1 MSTEDYF
8 YVVEKLGEAQEKLIG
23 ILELINRYKE
33 SDVMEQLSIQL
44 ELKQKIK
51 EFKEQNRVQIKLIIL
66 QNMEG
71 YYTYHFLLP
80 ALSITNSYVS
90 EIGVRNI
97 NINGQPNVKRLLSKV
112 KFVLDDYYN
121 QLINRH

>member
-8 YVVEKLGEAQEKLIG
+8 YVVEKLGDAQEKLNS

>member
-8 YVVEKLGEAQEKLIG
+8 YVVEKLGEAQEKLND
-23 ILELINRYKE
+23 ILELINMYKE
-33 SDVMEQLSIQL
+33 SDVMEQLSIQIK
-44 ELKQKIK
+44 LKQKIK

>member
-8 YVVEKLGEAQEKLIG
+8 YVVEKFVDSQEKLND
-23 ILELINRYKE
+23 ILELLMKYKASE
-33 SDVMEQLSIQL
+33 VMEQLSIQL
-44 ELKQKIK
+44 ELKKKIK
-51 EFKEQNRVQIKLIIL
+51 EFKEQNKIEIKLIIL

-80 ALSITNSYVS
+80 ALSITNSYIS

-97 NINGQPNVKRLLSKV
+97 NMNGQPKVKRLLSKV
-112 KFVLDDYYN
+112 NFVLDDYYT

>member
-8 YVVEKLGEAQEKLIG
+8 YVVEKFVDSQEKLND
-23 ILELINRYKE
+23 ILELLIKYKASE
-33 SDVMEQLSIQL
+33 VMEQLSIQL
-44 ELKQKIK
+44 ELKKKIK
-51 EFKEQNRVQIKLIIL
+51 EFKEQNKIEIKLIIL

-80 ALSITNSYVS
+80 ALSITNSYIS

-97 NINGQPNVKRLLSKV
+97 NMNGQPKVKRLLSKV
-112 KFVLDDYYN
+112 NFVLDDYYT

>member
-80 ALSITNSYVS
+80 ALSITNSYIS

-97 NINGQPNVKRLLSKV
+97 NINGQPNVKRLLGKV

>member
-1 MSTEDYF
+1 MGTEDYF
-8 YVVEKLGEAQEKLIG
+8 FVVEKLGESQEKLND
-23 ILELINRYKE
+23 ILELIIMYKE
-33 SDVMEQLSIQL
+33 SEVMEKHSIQL
-44 ELKQKIK
+44 ELKQKMK
-51 EFKEQNRVQIKLIIL
+51 AFKEQNRIQIKLIIL

-80 ALSITNSYVS
+80 ALSITNSYIS

-97 NINGQPNVKRLLSKV
+97 NINSQPNVKRLLSKV
-112 KFVLDDYYN
+112 NFVLEDYYN